1 VINRILPGVALAAVL
16 MVSAQTAE
24 AQRPVTIGV
33 AAGLSAPIG
42 DFADTHKM
50 GWNAAASLGFNF
62 PASAVGVRFEGFYN
76 SFEGEDDGIVEI
88 PKATIAGAT
97 ANALYHLGGQTVRPY
112 VIGGVGAYNNKV
124 EGGRS
129 ETDFGINAGLGFKF
143 GLGTL
148 TTFAEARLH
157 TVAADPD
164 DFQFIPITFGI
175 EF

>member
-1 VINRILPGVALAAVL
+1 VINKILPGLALMAALAF
-16 MVSAQTAE
+16 SAQSAE
-24 AQRPVTIGV
+24 AQRPVAVGL

-76 SFEGEDDGIVEI
+76 SFEGEDDGIVDI
-88 PKATIAGAT
+88 PKATIAGAS
-97 ANALYHLGGQTVRPY
+97 ANVLYHLGGQVVRPY
-112 VIGGVGAYNNKV
+112 VIGGVGAYNTKF
-124 EGGRS
+124 EGFDS

-164 DFQFIPITFGI
+164 DLQFIPITFGI

>member
-1 VINRILPGVALAAVL
+1 VINRILPGLALAGAL
-16 MVSAQTAE
+16 MVSATTAE
-24 AQRPVTIGV
+24 AQRPVSVGL

-50 GWNAAASLGFNF
+50 GWNATASLGFNF

-76 SFEGEDDGIVEI
+76 SFEGENNI

-97 ANALYHLGGQTVRPY
+97 ANVLYHLGGQTVRPY
-112 VIGGVGAYNNKV
+112 VIGGVGAYNNKI
-124 EGGRS
+124 EGGSS

-157 TVAADPD
+157 TVAASPD

>member
-1 VINRILPGVALAAVL
+1 MINRILTGVALAAVL
-16 MVSAQTAE
+16 MVSAQSVE
-24 AQRPVTIGV
+24 AQRPVTVGL

-42 DFADTHKM
+42 DFADSHKM
-50 GWNAAASLGFNF
+50 GWNATGSLGFNF

-76 SFEGEDDGIVEI
+76 SFEGEDDGILSN

-112 VIGGVGAYNNKV
+112 VIGGVGAYNSKI

-157 TVAADPD
+157 TVSADPE
-164 DFQFIPITFGI
+164 DFQFIPVTFGI